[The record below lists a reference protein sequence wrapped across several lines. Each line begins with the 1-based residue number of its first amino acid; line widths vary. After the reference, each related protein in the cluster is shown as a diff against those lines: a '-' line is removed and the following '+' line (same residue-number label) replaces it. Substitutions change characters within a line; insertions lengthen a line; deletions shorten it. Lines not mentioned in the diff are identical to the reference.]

1 MIPFI
6 GQDYQHRS
14 KEVASNRLVNAY
26 VETIEDENA
35 KSRKIVIGTAGT
47 QVFGD
52 LGNYGQCRGMH
63 TSADGTPYAVYGSS
77 LFEIN
82 SDGSGTIRADIGGLS
97 SFVSMADNGYYL
109 MIADG
114 VNLWAYGFA
123 LMNLQEVTPAD
134 FENPTHVRYLKQ
146 RFVAINSDPT
156 ILTGDTQVPNSNKI
170 YFSEVGPDG
179 CLTWPSLNFFSSE
192 SSADSNSGLAIA
204 GNALWVFGRQSYEVY
219 GVQANPDAPYS
230 PIGGGASEL
239 GCSAPFSV
247 STIGG
252 QVFWLGS
259 SRAGKN
265 QVFMSNGYSPQRI
278 SNHAIE
284 YELGLISDTTDAVSF
299 TYQQEG
305 HTFYVL
311 TLVGGNKTFVYDVTE
326 NYWHE
331 RTTRRKL
338 KNVQDRWAP
347 MFSTF
352 AYDKVLC
359 GFNNQEGGNSLV
371 LELELD
377 RYEDWDNRP
386 IVREIQGPIM
396 WEDLRRVFHY
406 EFRLDMDVGHALQI
420 GQGSVPKIMLS
431 YADDAAH
438 TFSSERIIDL
448 PLIGKYVGVVAWRR
462 LGSSR
467 KRVYKVTFSDPI
479 RFIVLGARLKAGGS
493 NAY

>member
-1 MIPFI
+1 
-6 GQDYQHRS
+6 
-14 KEVASNRLVNAY
+14 
-26 VETIEDENA
+26 
-35 KSRKIVIGTAGT
+35 
-47 QVFGD
+47 
-52 LGNYGQCRGMH
+52 MH

-278 SNHAIE
+278 STHAIE
-284 YELGLISDTTDAVSF
+284 YQLSLLGDTTDAVSF

-305 HTFYVL
+305 HVFYVL
-311 TLVGGNKTFVYDVTE
+311 TLVGGNKTFVFDVTE
-326 NYWHE
+326 GVWHN
-331 RTTRRKL
+331 RTTRRAL
-338 KNVQDRWAP
+338 VNIRDRWAP

-371 LELELD
+371 LELDLD
-377 RYEDWDNRP
+377 GGTDWDGRP
-386 IVREIQGPIM
+386 VVRVARGVHL
-396 WEDLRRVFHY
+396 WEDLRPVFY
-406 EFRLDMDVGHALQI
+406 KDLKVDIEVGAKQT
-420 GQGSVPKIMLS
+420 GQGSNPILMMRYS
-431 YADDAAH
+431 DDGGN
-438 TFSSERIIDL
+438 TYNSERFGTTGK
-448 PLIGKYVGVVAWRR
+448 IGKYKWQCSYTF
-462 LGSSR
+462 LGSAR
-467 KRVYKVTFSDPI
+467 TRVFELTFSDPNS
-479 RFIVLGARLKAGGS
+479 FVLLGVRALLEGS
-493 NAY
+493 DAY